1 MPKKERKWHPKF
13 LEYMDMIIHHPN
25 YRGLRIDK
33 KLTEH
38 MHGLQLPSLK

>member
-33 KLTEH
+33 KADGTYA
-38 MHGLQLPSLK
+38 